1 MGRGGG
7 KGIEPVLEAREIG
20 RDLLADE
27 IGTRRERLAQ
37 LDEARAQRGQRPR
50 APVPGRPGE
59 RLAAALTALG
69 PGFVKLGQAL
79 STRADIVGEEVAAD
93 LSRLQDRLDP
103 FPAREAHATIEAEL
117 GRPMAELF
125 EAFDDAP
132 VAAASIAQVH
142 FARTRDGRDVAV
154 KILRPGVDRQFAEDI
169 ALFDWLARLAIRVA
183 PRLRRLRPVEVVDT
197 LAQTVAREMDL
208 RLEAAAASEMAENF
222 RGDPDLRVPDVDW
235 SLTGRRVMAT
245 ARVEGIPVDERERL
259 VEAGIDPDAVVA
271 AAARVFFKMVFRD
284 GFFHADMHPGNVFV
298 APDGALV
305 AVDYG
310 IVGRIDRPTRAWLAD
325 MLLGFLTGDYRAVA
339 EVHFR
344 AGYVPADQDMDAFM
358 QAARSIGEPIFGKKL
373 SDISLA
379 RLLAQ
384 LFEVTERFRM
394 ETQPRLL
401 LLQKSMLVCEGVGRA
416 LNPEVNMW
424 ALARPLIESW
434 MAENRGP
441 AARAADFA
449 QAALARLD
457 SLPALVQNLERAAAV
472 VADGGVR
479 LDRETLAALSRR
491 GGFGWRGLVLAALAG
506 ALAAHLLR

>member
-1 MGRGGG
+1 MIRALRNLRRLWRIAATLARHDALAWLGEASGPPPA
-7 KGIEPVLEAREIG
+7 PVA
-20 RDLLADE
+20 LAL
-27 IGTRRERLAQ
+27 RVL
-37 LDEARAQRGQRPR
+37 RPR
-50 APVPGRPGE
+50 EPVPGRPGE

-222 RGDPDLRVPDVDW
+222 RDDPDLRVPEVDW

>member
-1 MGRGGG
+1 VIRALRNLRRLWRIAATLARHDALAWLGEASGPPPA
-7 KGIEPVLEAREIG
+7 PVA
-20 RDLLADE
+20 LA
-27 IGTRRERLAQ
+27 L
-37 LDEARAQRGQRPR
+37 RALRPR
-50 APVPGRPGE
+50 EPVPGRPGE

-93 LSRLQDRLDP
+93 LSRLQDRLEP
-103 FPAREAHATIEAEL
+103 FPVAQAHATIEAEL

-222 RGDPDLRVPDVDW
+222 RDDPDLRVPEVDW

-441 AARAADFA
+441 TARAADFA

>member
-1 MGRGGG
+1 LFRS
-7 KGIEPVLEAREIG
+7 LRNL
-20 RDLLADE
+20 R
-27 IGTRRERLAQ
+27 RLATI
-37 LDEARAQRGQRPR
+37 LRTLARHDALVWIADLNPPAPVAAALGALRPR
-50 APVPGRPGE
+50 LPVSGRPGE
-59 RLAAALTALG
+59 RLARALASLG

-222 RGDPDLRVPDVDW
+222 RGDPDLRVPEVDW